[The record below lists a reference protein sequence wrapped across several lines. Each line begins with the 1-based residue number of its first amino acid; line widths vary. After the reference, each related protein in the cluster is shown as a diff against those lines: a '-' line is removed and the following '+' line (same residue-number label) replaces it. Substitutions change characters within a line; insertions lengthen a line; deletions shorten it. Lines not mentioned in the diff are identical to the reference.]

1 MLALIPLRAS
11 CFVCADTENRGE
23 LDDVQAMMML
33 ESRGEAKSLTEI
45 RELVQDIDLDRNRKL
60 SFL

>member
-1 MLALIPLRAS
+1 
-11 CFVCADTENRGE
+11 
-23 LDDVQAMMML
+23 MML